1 MRYLFT
7 ILLFGTCFHDVFAQG
22 IYDVTKIPDDLKK
35 DAIAVV
41 RNEEQ
46 FFDIKSPGSG
56 EYNYKVAI
64 TILSKAGDG
73 LAEMSEVY
81 DKFMTISNI
90 KASIYDATGKK
101 IKDYKSADVRDQS
114 LTSNSSIYE
123 ENRMKSI
130 NFVALTYPY
139 TIEYSFTK
147 EFKGILYF
155 PSWRDLMGFNISVE
169 KSSYTIQKNKNYQL
183 RYLTSS
189 NLKTDSTII
198 GDKIQYK
205 WKSQNVAA
213 LVSEPL
219 STGIDNIASW
229 VKASPNE
236 FEYDGSKG
244 NFNNWKNFG
253 SWMYGL
259 NDGGNKLPDPAKALV
274 QNLIKDAKT
283 PKDKIKILYHHLQ
296 QNTRYVSVQLGIGGF
311 RPILAEKVAQ
321 VNYGDCKALSNY
333 MKALLNE
340 AGIAS
345 NLIVIGNGM
354 PGLNANYSSMGQA
367 NHMIL
372 CVPLEKDTT
381 FLECTSQY
389 DPMGFIGY
397 SNADRNVLMVT
408 DQGGKI
414 IRTPAY
420 QPKDNY
426 QLRKTTI
433 NLADD
438 GTALLAIKSTYAN
451 AQFEENISMMLLEPS
466 EQRKLIIAGNNIPV
480 AELTS
485 FSYKQPD
492 KTKPVILEELNFKS
506 GQLYTKSG
514 DKVFLTLNQVN
525 RKESVPLK
533 VENRKTYFAVPYG
546 YHDEDEINFTLPK
559 GYTVEFLPKDIQIV
573 SEFGSYTARF
583 ITKDN
588 AITYIRTQTMTNKK
602 YPPEK
607 YNEYVDFYKK
617 VYQADKQKAVLNKVL

>member
-1 MRYLFT
+1 MKYLFT
-7 ILLFGTCFHDVFAQG
+7 IFLFGACFSKVFAQG
-22 IYDVTKIPDDLKK
+22 VYDVAKIPDDLKK

-46 FFDIKSPGSG
+46 FFDIKTIGSAQ
-56 EYNYKVAI
+56 YDYKVAI
-64 TILSKAGDG
+64 TILNKAGDE
-73 LAEMSEVY
+73 LAEMNEIY
-81 DKFMTISNI
+81 DKFMIISNI
-90 KASIYDATGKK
+90 KATIYDETGKK
-101 IKDYKSADVRDQS
+101 IKDYKSSDIKDQS

-130 NFVALTYPY
+130 NFVSLSYPY

-147 EFKGILYF
+147 EFKGLLYF
-155 PSWRDLMGFNISVE
+155 PSWRDLMGFGISVE
-169 KSSYTIQKNKNYQL
+169 KSSYTIQKNKSYQL
-183 RYLTSS
+183 RYLTSA
-189 NLKTDSTII
+189 NLKTDSIAI

-205 WKSQNVAA
+205 WKSQNVPA

-219 STGIDNIASW
+219 SVGIDNVASW
-229 VKASPNE
+229 VKAAPND

-244 NFNNWKNFG
+244 NFNNWKTFG
-253 SWMYGL
+253 AWMYGL
-259 NDGGNKLPDPAKALV
+259 NEGGNKLPEPAKAIV
-274 QNLIKDAKT
+274 QQLIKDAKT
-283 PKDKIKILYHHLQ
+283 PKDKIKILYDHLQ

-340 AGIAS
+340 AGISS

-414 IRTPAY
+414 IRTPVY
-420 QPKDNY
+420 SPKDNY
-426 QLRKTTI
+426 QIRKATI

-438 GTALLAIKSTYAN
+438 GTALLSLKSTYAN
-451 AQFEENISMMLLEPS
+451 AQFEENLAMMLLEPS
-466 EQRKLIIAGNNIPV
+466 EQRKQIIGGTKVPV

-492 KTKPVILEELNFKS
+492 KTKPIINEELNFKS

-514 DKVFLTLNQVN
+514 DKIFLTINQIN

-546 YHDEDEINFTLPK
+546 YSDEDEINFTLPK

-573 SEFGSYTARF
+573 SEFGTYTAKF
-583 ITKDN
+583 TAKDN
-588 AITYIRTQTMTNKK
+588 AITYVRTQSMTNKK

-607 YNEYVDFYKK
+607 YNAYVDFYKK
-617 VYQADKQKAVLNKVL
+617 IYQADKQKAVLNKVL